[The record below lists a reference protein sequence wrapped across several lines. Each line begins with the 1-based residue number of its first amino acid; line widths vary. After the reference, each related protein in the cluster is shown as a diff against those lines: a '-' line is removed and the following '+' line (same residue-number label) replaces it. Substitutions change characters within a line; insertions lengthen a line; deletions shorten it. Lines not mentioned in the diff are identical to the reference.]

1 MSTHLMA
8 IFFQKGCE
16 AVFSLIT
23 KEKFKTVARKKK
35 NEDEDKVK
43 PRMGLNNSG
52 PKKLSA
58 CFLFSRLSHV

>member
-35 NEDEDKVK
+35 KMK
-43 PRMGLNNSG
+43 M
-52 PKKLSA
+52 KTK
-58 CFLFSRLSHV
+58 